1 MNRYDSF
8 LIIEKYHD
16 TFEYLCYMIIKNQV
30 LVSGTLRKRECLF
43 LYSGKLHVSFKNMQF
58 PSSTSLST
66 LVLQDL
72 HLI

>member
-30 LVSGTLRKRECLF
+30 LVIGTLRKRECLF
-43 LYSGKLHVSFKNMQF
+43 LYSGKLHVGC
-58 PSSTSLST
+58 TDDLSKSET
-66 LVLQDL
+66 AAV
-72 HLI
+72 